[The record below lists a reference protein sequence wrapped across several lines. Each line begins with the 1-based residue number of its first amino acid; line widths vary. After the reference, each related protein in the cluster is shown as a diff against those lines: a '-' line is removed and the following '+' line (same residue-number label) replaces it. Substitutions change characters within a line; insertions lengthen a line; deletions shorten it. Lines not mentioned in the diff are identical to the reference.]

1 MVRAA
6 NSAETHVTLKTV
18 IVDDEPAGRRTL
30 REYCATVPELTV
42 TGEYS
47 DPQAA
52 LEAMRDLAPDLLFLD
67 IRMSGMTGIDLAR
80 RLPRESLPSIV
91 FVTAYDEYAVQ
102 AFELQAI
109 DYLLKPFDEERFR
122 ETVRRVIERHSSRSP
137 GARTAEL
144 DALLHQLQTRIAQR
158 ESSSPLGKLLAESGS
173 TLKLLDAGDIEL
185 IEADRNYIKL
195 IVGRDTYHARSTL
208 AQAEAAL
215 GSQPMLRISRSSLV
229 NMRFV
234 REVSRTPRGDFILVL
249 AGGATVTSSE
259 GQRENV
265 REYLEK
271 LRIGSR

>member
-1 MVRAA
+1 
-6 NSAETHVTLKTV
+6 VTLKTV

-30 REYCATVPELTV
+30 REYCANVPELNV
-42 TGEYS
+42 VGEYA
-47 DPQAA
+47 DPQTALAA
-52 LEAMRDLAPDLLFLD
+52 LHDAAPDVLFLD
-67 IRMSGMTGIDLAR
+67 IRMSGITGIDLAR

-109 DYLLKPFDEERFR
+109 DYLLKPFDEDRFR
-122 ETVRRVIERHSSRSP
+122 ETVRRVIERHSSRSS
-137 GARTAEL
+137 GARTAQL
-144 DALLHQLQTRIAQR
+144 DALLDQLQNRIAQR

-173 TLKLLDAGDIEL
+173 TFKLLDASEIEL
-185 IEADRNYIKL
+185 LEADRNYVKL
-195 IVGRDTYHARSTL
+195 IVGRDTFHARSTL

-271 LRIGSR
+271 LRIGAR